1 MKTLI
6 TILIL
11 TPLSFGANIDLPN
24 YSATSIAPSTA
35 PTEREWLMQTIENV
49 SDTVGVPANVLKAIA
64 WNESRY
70 KWVVGSYG
78 DLVYFQIIPS
88 TYDYWKE
95 KVPQTANK
103 REENVMIAA
112 CYLKHL
118 HERYGSWYKAR
129 FAYGRGHWRDSST
142 WTAMEKEF
150 MRNFEKQCAKN
161 AHTVDI

>member
-1 MKTLI
+1 MKTLL
-6 TILIL
+6 TILLAI
-11 TPLSFGANIDLPN
+11 PLAAPTKLPELN
-24 YSATSIAPSTA
+24 YAAPSIAPSIA
-35 PTEREWLMQTIENV
+35 PTEREALMQTIQNV
-49 SDTVGVPANVLKAIA
+49 SCKVGVPANVLKAIA

-78 DLVYFQIIPS
+78 DLGYFQIIPT
-88 TYDYWKE
+88 TYDYWRE

-118 HERYGSWYKAR
+118 HDRYGSWYKAR
-129 FAYGRGHWRDSST
+129 FAYGRGHWRDPST

-150 MRNFEKQCAKN
+150 MSNFEK
-161 AHTVDI
+161 HL

>member
-1 MKTLI
+1 MKTL
-6 TILIL
+6 TIIL
-11 TPLSFGANIDLPN
+11 LAIPLATPTKLPELN
-24 YSATSIAPSTA
+24 YAAPSIAPSIA
-35 PTEREWLMQTIENV
+35 PTEREALMQTIQNV
-49 SDTVGVPANVLKAIA
+49 SCQVGVPANVLKAIA

-70 KWVVGSYG
+70 QWKVGIYG
-78 DLVYFQIIPS
+78 DLGYFQIIPT
-88 TYDYWKE
+88 TYDYWRE

-118 HERYGSWYKAR
+118 HDRYGSWYKAR

-150 MRNFEKQCAKN
+150 MSNFKKQ
-161 AHTVDI
+161 I